1 MCHPSSWSYKPF
13 VIIFEMLILN
23 YTKTFQAST
32 FFPWGKEFV
41 SRQEQMDAPRFS
53 QGSHR
58 EWNLELL
65 FFVCGF
71 LLLGSPFSSFIKQSS
86 SWVMYGLLELGFSF
100 DVWNVHYNFLN
111 TNVWKWQPLGT
122 PTERADDRHGW
133 KEAQGRLDG
142 SKTDFTGDCGYLE
155 R

>member
-65 FFVCGF
+65 FLCVWF
-71 LLLGSPFSSFIKQSS
+71 PSSRQSFFIFYQAIQL
-86 SWVMYGLLELGFSF
+86 MGY
-100 DVWNVHYNFLN
+100 VW
-111 TNVWKWQPLGT
+111 PSGT
-122 PTERADDRHGW
+122 RI
-133 KEAQGRLDG
+133 
-142 SKTDFTGDCGYLE
+142 
-155 R
+155 